1 VRARGSVQSPVLVG
15 RDSFLALVE
24 DRLAAAAAGE
34 GRLLFVAGEAGI
46 GKTRLLSAVA
56 RRADAGGFA
65 VVRAAAFPDDVQSL
79 AGLLLDLAGNLLP
92 VREPALSGL
101 GRSLTSRVRA
111 ISAAAGDAHHRRR
124 VLVQDLADLLV
135 TADPGT
141 PVLII
146 LEDLHWADELSLDVL
161 GHLASRLA
169 TRPLLVTGA
178 YRSDELYPRLPMRDL
193 RARLLGQRLTEE
205 IRLPRLG
212 LAQTAAMTSALLGRP
227 APAQMVQAIHERS
240 DGIPLHVEEL
250 LAAIDEDTLTPQSGA
265 AIQAATVP
273 DTLGDAV
280 LSRVRHLAANTRDVA
295 AAAAVIGRSF
305 DFDLLTVVTGHDPD
319 EVAGALRHLQDAY
332 LVLPGA
338 DEVTFDFRHALI
350 RDTLYADT
358 DLPTRRRLHE
368 RVARAAVDRG
378 YRGAFIS
385 AHFEQAQ
392 CGGLA
397 HEYAVAAAGEA
408 ASVSAHGE
416 AVELYRRAVRNLP
429 GELPAPERATLFAA
443 LGDEAA
449 ATDDNTA
456 AAQAYR
462 TAHELMASAGDVRA
476 AAALVPRIVAVAHL
490 LGENLPVRVGLLQ
503 AALDSLV
510 GVAGADRERARLGS
524 AMAAAYLVDDR
535 LDEAI
540 AYGEASRAESQRLGD
555 DEAALNTAATL
566 GSVLVFA
573 GRMEEGWQLLEDA
586 IVRAT
591 GGQQEAEAARGYRM
605 IGSSAS
611 ALVEYD
617 LAERWL
623 PEGIGYAEKVELWN
637 HRHYMASHLA
647 HVQWATGQWQA
658 AARTAQQALADG
670 RGGLTTQ
677 ITAQFVLGY
686 LALGRGDWTLAAG
699 LLGEA
704 FGHGDRMAE
713 LQRLS
718 PPLWGLAEAARCQGD
733 HDTALGHC
741 ERGYQA
747 SADVTD
753 ASYLYP
759 YLLTGVRAHLA
770 RGDVDAAQTWSDRV
784 GAVLTVRAIPGTM
797 PAIGHARGLLLLARG
812 EVAAAYQELQAA
824 RESWQVLRR
833 FWEGTWARLDLAEA
847 AARARRRGEAA
858 VLTDE
863 VRAIAAMSGAV
874 VLAAAADRLSG
885 SFDQAKPAEPWYPLS
900 EREFEVAR
908 LVAAGLTNRQIAE
921 QLVLAPKTISAH
933 VTHILTKLG
942 AARRAEIGAWCATVR
957 QDNPAVRH

>member
-1 VRARGSVQSPVLVG
+1 MRARGSVQSPVLVG
-15 RDSFLALVE
+15 RDSFLALIE

-56 RRADAGGFA
+56 RRAGAGGFA

-92 VREPALSGL
+92 AREPALSEL

-135 TADPGT
+135 TTDPGT

-212 LAQTAAMTSALLGRP
+212 LAQTAAMTSALLGQ

-280 LSRVRHLAANTRDVA
+280 LSRVRHLAANARDVA
-295 AAAAVIGRSF
+295 SAAAVIGRSF

-338 DEVTFDFRHALI
+338 NEVTFDFRHALI

-416 AVELYRRAVRNLP
+416 ALELYRRAVRNLP
-429 GELPAPERATLFAA
+429 GELPAPERAGLLAA

-462 TAHELMASAGDVRA
+462 TAHELIASAGDVRA

-503 AALDSLV
+503 AALDSLD

-540 AYGEASRAESQRLGD
+540 TYGEASRAESQRLGD
-555 DEAALNTAATL
+555 EEAALNAAATL

-573 GRMEEGWQLLEDA
+573 GRMEEGWRLLQDA

-670 RGGLTTQ
+670 RGGITTQ

-713 LQRLS
+713 VQRLS

-733 HDTALGHC
+733 HDTALRHC

-770 RGDVDAAQTWSDRV
+770 RGDVDAAQTWSDQV
-784 GAVLTVRAIPGTM
+784 GAVLTVRAIPGTL

-863 VRAIAAMSGAV
+863 VRAIAATSGAAI
-874 VLAAAADRLSG
+874 LAAAADRLSG
-885 SFDQAKPAEPWYPLS
+885 SFDQAKPPEPWYPLS

-908 LVAAGLTNRQIAE
+908 LVAAGLTNRQVAE

-957 QDNPAVRH
+957 QDIPR

>member
-1 VRARGSVQSPVLVG
+1 VVRARGVIQSPVLVG
-15 RDSFLALVE
+15 RDSFLTLIE
-24 DRLAAAAAGE
+24 DRLAGATAGE

-56 RRADAGGFA
+56 RRADASGFA

-92 VREPALSGL
+92 AREPALSEL

-111 ISAAAGDAHHRRR
+111 ISDASGDAHHRRR

-135 TADPGT
+135 TTDPGT
-141 PVLII
+141 PLLII

-161 GHLASRLA
+161 GHLAGRLA
-169 TRPLLVTGA
+169 TRPVLVAGA

-205 IRLPRLG
+205 LRLPRLG
-212 LAQTAAMTSALLGRP
+212 LAQTAAITSALLGRP

-240 DGIPLHVEEL
+240 DGIPLHIEEL
-250 LAAIDEDTLTPQSGA
+250 LAAVDEDAGTPKSGA
-265 AIQAATVP
+265 AVQAVTVP

-280 LSRVRHLAANTRDVA
+280 LSRVRHLARLTREVA
-295 AAAAVIGRSF
+295 SAAAVVGRSF
-305 DFDLLTVVTGHDPD
+305 DFDLLTVVTGNGPD
-319 EVAGALRHLQDAY
+319 EVASALRELQDAY

-338 DEVTFDFRHALI
+338 DAVTFDFRHALI

-358 DLPTRRRLHE
+358 DLPARRRLHE

-392 CGGLA
+392 CPGLA

-416 AVELYRRAVRNLP
+416 ALELYRRAVRNLP
-429 GELPAPERATLFAA
+429 AQLPALDRAVLFAA

-456 AAQAYR
+456 AAEAYR
-462 TAHELMASAGDVRA
+462 AAHELTASAGDTRA
-476 AAALVPRIVAVAHL
+476 AAALVPRMVAVAHL
-490 LGENLPVRVGLLQ
+490 LGENLPVRAGMLQ
-503 AALDSLV
+503 AALNSLN

-535 LDEAI
+535 LDDAI
-540 AYGEASRAESQRLGD
+540 AYAEASRAESQRLGD
-555 DEAALNTAATL
+555 EEAALNTAATL

-591 GGQQEAEAARGYRM
+591 GAQQEAEAARGYRM
-605 IGSSAS
+605 LGSSAS

-623 PEGIGYAEKVELWN
+623 TEGIGYAEKVELWN

-647 HVQWATGQWQA
+647 HVQWATGQWQTA
-658 AARTAQQALADG
+658 AETAQQALADG

-686 LALGRGDWTLAAG
+686 LAMGRGDWTLATD

-713 LQRLS
+713 VQRLS

-733 HDTALGHC
+733 HDTALSHC

-747 SADVTD
+747 SADITD

-770 RGDVDAAQTWSDRV
+770 RGDVDAAQTWTDRV
-784 GAVLTVRAIPGTM
+784 GAVLAVRAIPGTL

-812 EVAAAYQELQAA
+812 EVPAAYQALQAA
-824 RESWQVLRR
+824 SESWQALRR
-833 FWEGTWARLDLAEA
+833 FWEGTWARLDLGET
-847 AARARRRGEAA
+847 AARARRRGEAT
-858 VLTDE
+858 VLASE
-863 VRAIAAMSGAV
+863 ARAIAIASGAA
-874 VLAAAADRLSG
+874 VLVAAADRLTE

-957 QDNPAVRH
+957 QDTSR